1 MFFAYSCGDMLP
13 QEGESNSKNYG
24 PYIPSKPIIYTGD
37 INISVSS
44 NSGVEKVDG
53 KALFS
58 EADVSSNYT
67 FSLEN
72 APTALSVNSTS
83 GELSVNVSAVQVG
96 GLYDDIVIK
105 AKKIIGTEEH
115 AQTFSIGINGDP
127 LRQYAWHLENTGQKT
142 FSLTSADVGYDLNV
156 APVFADGITGD
167 GVRIAV
173 SDSGVETNHD
183 DLIDN
188 SLEGEHRDYS
198 LNAPYIGIPVPTS
211 AHGTAV
217 TGIISAVGWNNF
229 GSVGVAPRAKF
240 AGFQFLDSLQS
251 TDLLVHQASGNFD
264 IFNYSYGDSIFR
276 DTLSDADYLDHI
288 KSQVINNNKVYVKAA
303 GNEYLLESDGICTA
317 HNANFP
323 YENESPYVIVVGA
336 LAAASASPSNPTAIK
351 ASYSNTGSNIW
362 VSAFGGEKGSTEP
375 AILSTDLPTC
385 FRGYSKAVS
394 GLSNSFEYGH
404 ELNPDC
410 HYTSTM
416 NGTSSATPM
425 VTGVIALML
434 EANSTLK
441 QRDIKHILATT
452 AVKVNPNHDD
462 NYFGKTHPSNAF
474 HSIYNCKNLN
484 LTNHE
489 YEQGWVKNA
498 ADYWFNN
505 FYGFGMVDAKAAVDM
520 AKTYSSNLGNL
531 VEQNANFSLAKFKS
545 PTLYNSQ
552 NNTNLIIP
560 DFDANGAVSR
570 INISAADAL
579 SVESVQV
586 KVNVSHSQ
594 SGQLGIELTSPS
606 GTKSILMNIN
616 NSFLLL
622 DKNSDGSPEGDA
634 DLNIVLTSHAFYGED
649 SEGEWDLKLID
660 GRTGVIG
667 SLNHWSINI
676 LGH

>member
-105 AKKIIGTEEH
+105 AKKIIGIEEH

-217 TGIISAVGWNNF
+217 TGIIS
-229 GSVGVAPRAKF
+229 
-240 AGFQFLDSLQS
+240 
-251 TDLLVHQASGNFD
+251 
-264 IFNYSYGDSIFR
+264 
-276 DTLSDADYLDHI
+276 
-288 KSQVINNNKVYVKAA
+288 
-303 GNEYLLESDGICTA
+303 
-317 HNANFP
+317 
-323 YENESPYVIVVGA
+323 VIVMVLNYIFSKKYA
-336 LAAASASPSNPTAIK
+336 L
-351 ASYSNTGSNIW
+351 
-362 VSAFGGEKGSTEP
+362 
-375 AILSTDLPTC
+375 
-385 FRGYSKAVS
+385 
-394 GLSNSFEYGH
+394 
-404 ELNPDC
+404 
-410 HYTSTM
+410 
-416 NGTSSATPM
+416 
-425 VTGVIALML
+425 
-434 EANSTLK
+434 
-441 QRDIKHILATT
+441 
-452 AVKVNPNHDD
+452 
-462 NYFGKTHPSNAF
+462 NA
-474 HSIYNCKNLN
+474 
-484 LTNHE
+484 
-489 YEQGWVKNA
+489 
-498 ADYWFNN
+498 
-505 FYGFGMVDAKAAVDM
+505 
-520 AKTYSSNLGNL
+520 
-531 VEQNANFSLAKFKS
+531 
-545 PTLYNSQ
+545 
-552 NNTNLIIP
+552 
-560 DFDANGAVSR
+560 
-570 INISAADAL
+570 
-579 SVESVQV
+579 
-586 KVNVSHSQ
+586 
-594 SGQLGIELTSPS
+594 
-606 GTKSILMNIN
+606 
-616 NSFLLL
+616 
-622 DKNSDGSPEGDA
+622 
-634 DLNIVLTSHAFYGED
+634 
-649 SEGEWDLKLID
+649 
-660 GRTGVIG
+660 
-667 SLNHWSINI
+667 
-676 LGH
+676 